1 MPRASV
7 AKERSAAR
15 AQLPRPEQEKRAP
28 ATWASAA
35 SAEESPRATAASP
48 RRAAIVVGGI
58 VALILGI
65 TAAWFVWANPI
76 GWGPHAI
83 ATDTGFSIDGDN
95 VTVMFD
101 VSITPDHAA
110 ACAVKAL
117 DKGFAVVGWKVI
129 TYAASSVDTRHDQVT
144 LRVIS
149 PAVTGLVSSCWLT

>member
-1 MPRASV
+1 MSTTSR
-7 AKERSAAR
+7 EDRYGR
-15 AQLPRPEQEKRAP
+15 
-28 ATWASAA
+28 T
-35 SAEESPRATAASP
+35 ASP
-48 RRAAIVVGGI
+48 RRVAVVVGGT

-76 GWGPHAI
+76 GWGPHAV
-83 ATDTGFSIDGDN
+83 ATDTGFSIDGDH

-129 TYAASSVDTRHDQVT
+129 TYAASSVDTRHDEVT

-149 PAVTGLVSSCWLT
+149 PAVTGLVSTCWLT